1 MHDTLAYLAHDPV
14 HRRYHHHDL
23 TFGMMYAFT
32 ENFVL
37 PLSHDEVVHGKGSL
51 LGKMPGDRWQRFAN
65 LRSLYAW
72 MWAHPGKQ
80 LLFMGGE
87 LAQERE
93 WSEERSLDWHLLDD
107 DLHRG
112 VQRLLRDLNGV
123 EAREPAL
130 WTADFTP
137 DGFHWIDANDSD
149 QSVYS
154 FLRFDPKGDGR
165 PVACV
170 ANLTPVPRHG
180 YRLGLPIAGRWAVVL
195 NTDAHEFG
203 GTGVGNTELWTDEVA
218 WHGHPQS
225 VLMTLPPLGIV
236 YLAPS

>member
-1 MHDTLAYLAHDPV
+1 
-14 HRRYHHHDL
+14 
-23 TFGMMYAFT
+23 
-32 ENFVL
+32 
-37 PLSHDEVVHGKGSL
+37 
-51 LGKMPGDRWQRFAN
+51 
-65 LRSLYAW
+65 
-72 MWAHPGKQ
+72 
-80 LLFMGGE
+80 
-87 LAQERE
+87 
-93 WSEERSLDWHLLDD
+93 
-107 DLHRG
+107 
-112 VQRLLRDLNGV
+112 
-123 EAREPAL
+123 
-130 WTADFTP
+130 
-137 DGFHWIDANDSD
+137 
-149 QSVYS
+149 VYS